1 MRYPYQEQMTS
12 NIGVYHVCR
21 KLSEL
26 GWNAN
31 PIEERRMNARNLI
44 RCENEAHV
52 RSLAPEYPRRVIFVQ
67 VKSLSGQGN
76 AVGAAAPDRITGDY
90 WVIVRNVASGTPEC
104 YILLTDEIK
113 ENITIETNRQGKI
126 SYFFDFRVG
135 QSRSSRYDIEP
146 FKEAWEWI
154 GSGFANR

>member
-1 MRYPYQEQMTS
+1 MRDPYREQMTS

-31 PIEERRMNARNLI
+31 PIEPRRMNARNLI
-44 RCENEAHV
+44 RCESEAGG
-52 RSLAPEYPRRVIFVQ
+52 VICVQ

-76 AVGAAAPDRITGDY
+76 AVGAAAPDRIAGDY

-113 ENITIETNRQGKI
+113 ANITTETNRQGRI

>member
-1 MRYPYQEQMTS
+1 MISPYQKQMTS

-31 PIEERRMNARNLI
+31 PTEERRMNASNLI
-44 RCENEAHV
+44 RCESEAGG
-52 RSLAPEYPRRVIFVQ
+52 VIFVQ

-76 AVGAAAPDRITGDY
+76 AVGAAAPDRITGDF
-90 WVIVRNVASGTPEC
+90 WIIVRNVASGAPEC
-104 YILLTDEIK
+104 YILLADEIK

>member
-1 MRYPYQEQMTS
+1 MITSYEKQMTS

-31 PIEERRMNARNLI
+31 PTEERRMNASNLI
-44 RCENEAHV
+44 RCESEAGG
-52 RSLAPEYPRRVIFVQ
+52 VIFVQ
-67 VKSLSGQGN
+67 VKSLSSQGK
-76 AVGAAAPDRITGDY
+76 AVGAAAPDRIAGDF
-90 WVIVRNVASGTPEC
+90 WVIVRNVASGAPEC
-104 YILLTDEIK
+104 YILPVDEIR
-113 ENITIETNRQGKI
+113 ENITTERNNTH
-126 SYFFDFRVG
+126 FFDFRIG

-146 FKEAWEWI
+146 FREDWEWI